1 MAIVRR
7 RYVFTGS
14 VQGVGFRY
22 RAFYAAREN
31 GVSGWV
37 KNEYDGSV
45 SMEAQGTP
53 ADLRQLIA
61 MIRDARY
68 IEIDDLEE
76 KNLPTEKEERQ
87 FVVRH

>member
-45 SMEAQGTP
+45 VMEAEGEP
-53 ADLRQLIA
+53 YCIER
-61 MIRDARY
+61 MIEQ
-68 IEIDDLEE
+68 IENGRFVDITSVQY
-76 KNLPTEKEERQ
+76 TEIPVQDSHSFEITG
-87 FVVRH
+87 

>member
-45 SMEAQGTP
+45 VMEAEGEP
-53 ADLRQLIA
+53 YCIER
-61 MIRDARY
+61 MIEQIQNGRFVDITSVQY
-68 IEIDDLEE
+68 TTVPVQDSHSFEI
-76 KNLPTEKEERQ
+76 TG
-87 FVVRH
+87 

>member
-45 SMEAQGTP
+45 VMEAEGEPYCIQ
-53 ADLRQLIA
+53 R
-61 MIRDARY
+61 MIEQIQNGRFVDITSAQY
-68 IEIDDLEE
+68 TAVPVQDSHSFEI
-76 KNLPTEKEERQ
+76 TG
-87 FVVRH
+87 